1 MTIALDPIARNAAAV
16 AAYVDSHDPV
26 HLRQDA
32 TFVDVASGLRW
43 EGREAVAGML
53 HWLYGVAFDAH
64 VEDRRFVVGLDGAVL
79 EATFVGRHLAEFA
92 GVPGTGR
99 EVRVPL
105 VVIYDLVDGQIV
117 GARIHFGVASFL
129 AQVVGEGSGSP
140 A

>member
-1 MTIALDPIARNAAAV
+1 MAIALDPIARNTAAV
-16 AAYVDSHDPV
+16 TAYVDSHDPA
-26 HLRQDA
+26 HLREDA

-43 EGREAVAGML
+43 EGRGAVSGML
-53 HWLYGVAFDAH
+53 GWLYRVAFDAH
-64 VEDRRFVVGLDGAVL
+64 VEDRRFVVGLDGAAL

-105 VVIYDLVDGQIV
+105 VVIYDLLDGQIA
-117 GARIHFGVASFL
+117 GARVHFGVASFL
-129 AQVVGEGSGSP
+129 AQVAGDGSGSP